1 MKLDEGFIARMQDAV
16 KVLQSHGPMA
26 ATQAI
31 QSALHG
37 GTRPPPAASPQQNMP
52 FAGPGTSPLR
62 KKWAASAT
70 MEDVTDISLNEI
82 AEPLRFT
89 DPQPEPVKAPAS
101 DARSNKGQFLSA
113 SCTNHAGTRA
123 YKLYIPSGY
132 SGQPLPLV
140 VMLHGCK
147 QNPDD
152 FAVGTAMNQRAEENH
167 CFVVYPEQTTGA
179 NGSNC
184 WNWFLARDQQRG
196 NGEPSIIA
204 DITREVIGKYGID
217 KKRCYIAGLSAGGA
231 MAAIMSATYPDLY
244 AAAGVHSGLP
254 AGAATNVQAA
264 FAAMKN
270 GPKTFQARPDPAP
283 IIVFHG
289 DRDATVHPRN
299 GKHAIEQSAG
309 GRKGSGESSDDAT
322 VTVNKGRTPQ
332 GRSYTKTIRRAANGK
347 ANSEHWV
354 IHGAGHAWSGGS
366 SAGSY
371 TDPSGPDASREMLRF
386 FLEHPLP

>member
-1 MKLDEGFIARMQDAV
+1 MKLNEGFIARMQDAV
-16 KVLQSHGPMA
+16 KVLQSRGPMA

-31 QSALHG
+31 QSALRG
-37 GTRPPPAASPQQNMP
+37 GTPPPSAAPQRNMSFSQP
-52 FAGPGTSPLR
+52 STAPLR
-62 KKWAASAT
+62 KKRALSES
-70 MEDVTDISLNEI
+70 MQDITDISLNEVDEPAPPSATSTGQ
-82 AEPLRFT
+82 AE
-89 DPQPEPVKAPAS
+89 APAS
-101 DARSNKGQFLSA
+101 NARLDTGQFLSG
-113 SCTNHAGTRA
+113 SCSNHAGTRA

-152 FAVGTAMNQRAEENH
+152 FAVGTGMNQHAEENN
-167 CFVVYPEQTTGA
+167 CFVVYPAQAANA

-196 NGEPSIIA
+196 DGEPSIIA
-204 DITREVIGKYGID
+204 DITREVISKYGID
-217 KKRCYIAGLSAGGA
+217 EKRCYVAGLSAGGA
-231 MAAIMSATYPDLY
+231 MAAIMSAAYPDIY

-264 FAAMKN
+264 FAAMKS
-270 GPKTFQARPDPAP
+270 GSKTFRARPDATP

-289 DRDATVHPRN
+289 DRDATVHPCN

-309 GRKGSGESSDDAT
+309 GRQGGSGAPRDAT
-322 VTVNKGRTPQ
+322 VVVNKGRTAH
-332 GRSYTKTIRRAANGK
+332 GRAYTTTIRRAADGR
-347 ANSEHWV
+347 ASSEHWV
-354 IHGAGHAWSGGS
+354 IHEAGHAWSGGS
-366 SAGSY
+366 SKGSY